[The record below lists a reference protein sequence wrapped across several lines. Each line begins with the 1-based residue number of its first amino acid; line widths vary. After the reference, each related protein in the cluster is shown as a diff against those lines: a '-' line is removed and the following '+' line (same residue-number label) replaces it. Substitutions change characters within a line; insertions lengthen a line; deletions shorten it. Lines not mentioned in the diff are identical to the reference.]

1 MTSIKAILFDHD
13 GTLVDSEFVHFQMWA
28 AILDAYDIRLTEED
42 YINEYAG
49 IPSPANAVVM
59 VEKYGL
65 AITPQNLNHA
75 KSVATEGYLSNQAF
89 PLVQGA
95 KKVIESFSQE
105 DVKLAI
111 VTGAGTDAP
120 TATISANQLE
130 AHFDTVVSGDDVE
143 HGKPAPDCYLLA
155 AQRLGV
161 DPSECIAIEDTA
173 NGVSA
178 AYAANIPCVAIATN
192 MSKHHDLSKAIK
204 VVNDLV
210 EAKDWIKKMYFSHAD
225 KL

>member
-1 MTSIKAILFDHD
+1 MTCIKAILFDHD
-13 GTLVDSEFVHFQMWA
+13 GTLVDSEFVHFQMWTD
-28 AILDAYDIRLTEED
+28 ILDAYDVRLTEED
-42 YINEYAG
+42 YINDYAG
-49 IPSPANAVVM
+49 IPSPANAIVM
-59 VEKYGL
+59 VDKYNL
-65 AITPQNLNHA
+65 AVTPQDLNHA
-75 KSVATEGYLSNQAF
+75 KSVATEVYLSSQAF

-95 KKVIESFSQE
+95 KKVIESISQE
-105 DVKLAI
+105 EVKLAI
-111 VTGAGTDAP
+111 VTGAGGDAP
-120 TATISANQLE
+120 AATISANKLE

-143 HGKPAPDCYLLA
+143 HSKPAPDCYLLA

-161 DPSECIAIEDTA
+161 DPSDCIAIEDTA
-173 NGVSA
+173 NGVRA

-210 EAKDWIKKMYFSHAD
+210 EAKDWIKKVYFSHPD